1 MVIVT
6 ETWGVL
12 GRPELLNIAY
22 SNNRV
27 NLPIN
32 YFFIHFY
39 FMSIYFIN
47 KVFYMEVTWRVSW
60 TPNLRQSLRFRELNS
75 LQLRMDTIS
84 SYSSLL
90 SSWAVSAPDWLPW
103 QHLHIKESTLKS
115 FITTEQKGPVNKKK
129 NRILFKG
136 VKTKT
141 ICQFLNFT
149 SDKK

>member
-1 MVIVT
+1 MVIVM

-22 SNNRV
+22 SNKTV

-32 YFFIHFY
+32 YLFIHFD
-39 FMSIYFIN
+39 FKQISYFIN
-47 KVFYMEVTWRVSW
+47 KGFYMEVTWRVSW

-103 QHLHIKESTLKS
+103 QHLHIKESTFKI
-115 FITTEQKGPVNKKK
+115 FITTEQKEPVNKKK
-129 NRILFKG
+129 TESCSKG
-136 VKTKT
+136 WK
-141 ICQFLNFT
+141 QRPFASF
-149 SDKK
+149 